1 MLCLLCIVSS
11 ILQTLQQ
18 QLPLLLLGSVVAF
31 HLLDVVC
38 AVSQLQLL
46 ISGLQ
51 QQCYDFVQHDAFISS
66 ARSDRRDDASTPYAA
81 EVQFIAAS
89 DITGMAPAAAGSQ
102 STCRLLHCGASRQ
115 ASGLR
120 LLHYSTILFL

>member
-1 MLCLLCIVSS
+1 MLCLLCTVSS

-18 QLPLLLLGSVVAF
+18 QLPLLLLGSVVAL

-51 QQCYDFVQHDAFISS
+51 QQCYGFC
-66 ARSDRRDDASTPYAA
+66 AA
-81 EVQFIAAS
+81 
-89 DITGMAPAAAGSQ
+89 
-102 STCRLLHCGASRQ
+102 
-115 ASGLR
+115 
-120 LLHYSTILFL
+120 